1 LPAEDDVGKVM
12 LGSLNWS
19 LAEDLSS
26 YLQGDGP
33 LLERITG
40 KVRASLTL
48 AHAWWVHPDPA
59 AAASAAASAA
69 AAATTAASWGAT
81 DSEKDDDSYLKR
93 WMSTV
98 SAAAAALRVSTSGT
112 TNMHFGS
119 LRMVRNKLAAVA
131 AVHDAL

>member
-1 LPAEDDVGKVM
+1 MFRPGAPEPEPEKEHFITPGVGPPWPCMPGCSCATRHAEPGQTGLPAEDDVGKVM

-59 AAASAAASAA
+59 AAA
-69 AAATTAASWGAT
+69 
-81 DSEKDDDSYLKR
+81 
-93 WMSTV
+93 TV
-98 SAAAAALRVSTSGT
+98 VPENFV
-112 TNMHFGS
+112 TN
-119 LRMVRNKLAAVA
+119 
-131 AVHDAL
+131 